1 LNGLRW
7 LPDLKPPLWILA
19 AGRLLSQVGTGF
31 TLFYLPIFFVN
42 QVGLSATA
50 VGLALASASLSGI
63 LGRFWGGSMIDASF
77 WGRRRTLLVAML
89 ISSAGAFALAMAH
102 GMTLLVV
109 GNLLSG
115 LGVGLYWPA
124 TEAVVA
130 DLSPPAQRSEAY
142 AVTRLADSIGLG
154 FGVIVGGVLITL
166 AHAYRLLFVAD
177 GLSFLVFFAILYVAI
192 PETTPP
198 GLIPHQGLKGWEVA
212 LRDRRF
218 LTYMVVNVIITTYL
232 AQINS
237 TLPLYFKNFVQRGT
251 GFTELTISALF
262 AWHLGLAILLQ
273 LPIARVLQ
281 RFTYAR
287 ALMISTLFWGIGFGL
302 VWLCGVVTS
311 QGLLWAVLAL
321 GLLAIAMASYTPI
334 ASALVVSLAPTSLR
348 GIYFSLN
355 SQCWAIGYLI
365 GPALGGAAMDKNQPR
380 SIAEFYWLLLAT
392 SSLVSIAI
400 LKLFQRQLQHAKT
413 SP

>member
-1 LNGLRW
+1 MNGLRW
-7 LPDLKPPLWILA
+7 LPNLKPPLWILA

-50 VGLALASASLSGI
+50 VGLALASASVSGI
-63 LGRFWGGSMIDASF
+63 LGRFWGGAMIDTPL

-89 ISSAGAFALAMAH
+89 VSSAGAFALAMAH
-102 GMTLLVV
+102 GMTLLVI

-130 DLSPPAQRSEAY
+130 DLSPAAQRSEAY
-142 AVTRLADSIGLG
+142 AITRLADSIGLG
-154 FGVIVGGVLITL
+154 VGVIVGGVLITL
-166 AHAYRLLFVAD
+166 AHAYRILFVAD
-177 GLSFLVFFAILYVAI
+177 GLSFLVFFAILYGAI

-198 GLIPHQGLKGWEVA
+198 GLTPHQGLKGWGVA
-212 LRDRRF
+212 LSDRRF

-237 TLPLYFKNFVQRGT
+237 TLPLYFKNFAQRGT
-251 GFTELTISALF
+251 GFSELTISVLF
-262 AWHLGLAILLQ
+262 TWHLGLAILLQ
-273 LPIARVLQ
+273 LPIARLLQ
-281 RFTYAR
+281 RFTYTQ
-287 ALMISTLFWGIGFGL
+287 ALLISTILWGIGFGFI
-302 VWLCGVVTS
+302 WLCGMFNH

-321 GLLAIAMASYTPI
+321 GLFAMAMTSYTPI
-334 ASALVVSLAPTSLR
+334 ASALVVSLAPPSLR
-348 GIYFSLN
+348 GVYFSLN

-365 GPALGGAAMDKNQPR
+365 GPALGGTAMDKTQPHGV
-380 SIAEFYWLLLAT
+380 AEFYWLLLAA
-392 SSLVSIAI
+392 SSLAGLTI
-400 LKLFQRQLQHAKT
+400 LKQLQRQLQHT
-413 SP
+413 TQQQ